1 MAKRL
6 NPLKNAVRAAPAN
19 YEDFR
24 KISRINYEDFRK
36 IDKKNFEDSRYL
48 IYTKDYAKEG
58 NVTYLPAYL
67 AFLL

>member
-24 KISRINYEDFRK
+24 KTSRINCEDFRK
-36 IDKKNFEDSRYL
+36 IDKKNFEEMKFR
-48 IYTKDYAKEG
+48 
-58 NVTYLPAYL
+58 VT
-67 AFLL
+67 FTSHITNK